1 MRLLAFLL
9 IILAQPLMGKNPWQL
24 IKNEKG
30 IKVYKKADPK
40 SKLLVFKG
48 TGVINKELVYVLAVL
63 ADVKS
68 LHKWIETV
76 KRVEILEKRSNT
88 ELITYTITKAPWPLK
103 DRDSVA
109 LGRVTFDKKNK
120 WVHIRSRETKHRK
133 KPVVERYVRVP
144 YLRARWSFTPVK
156 NGKATWAE
164 FTVQADPGGIIPSW
178 VVNWVSKNVPYNS
191 IENLRKRLQQGK
203 FNPNFVEQNKKYMK
217 DW

>member
-1 MRLLAFLL
+1 MRPLAFLL

-109 LGRVTFDKKNK
+109 LGRVTFDKKK
-120 WVHIRSRETKHRK
+120 QTGGE
-133 KPVVERYVRVP
+133 
-144 YLRARWSFTPVK
+144 LRDYRAVLLRH
-156 NGKATWAE
+156 
-164 FTVQADPGGIIPSW
+164 DPMP
-178 VVNWVSKNVPYNS
+178 
-191 IENLRKRLQQGK
+191 NLRPSTKPELKQLNQIAL
-203 FNPNFVEQNKKYMK
+203 
-217 DW
+217 